1 MSSWVPLGCSPDL
14 WSQGTIPQPK
24 YHPPEKERRNCVLLR
39 GCSLQC
45 RREGIEAP
53 PSAIAVVRHLE
64 FLQSPFWDVLL
75 WDLPTSP
82 ELLQLRTF
90 QGDSWS
96 SGGYQLP
103 HGSRC
108 LENGISPMLKM
119 SCSPN
124 LWWPKVQTVVWDE
137 SFWKSCLGR
146 MHWNFVVVSF
156 MSLLSLGF
164 AKTVSQTAASL
175 VLQGFGGASHATR
188 EFGDALYFRGT
199 LARGGVPGFYHSFN
213 SFE

>member
-1 MSSWVPLGCSPDL
+1 M
-14 WSQGTIPQPK
+14 
-24 YHPPEKERRNCVLLR
+24 
-39 GCSLQC
+39 
-45 RREGIEAP
+45 
-53 PSAIAVVRHLE
+53 
-64 FLQSPFWDVLL
+64 
-75 WDLPTSP
+75 
-82 ELLQLRTF
+82 
-90 QGDSWS
+90 
-96 SGGYQLP
+96 
-103 HGSRC
+103 
-108 LENGISPMLKM
+108 
-119 SCSPN
+119 
-124 LWWPKVQTVVWDE
+124 VWDE